1 MERRKLESAAT
12 NYSYLRGLLSIPLG
26 LVLIVAALGNWEW
39 GPFRHAWVF
48 VGCVLAAGGACLVIV
63 RYYNEN
69 YGRITP
75 STRQE
80 VRAVV
85 AGVIGL
91 AVMGGVT
98 LLARSAADWSLD
110 LPVNSTAAGIAIFML
125 TYYAL
130 TVGLSAHHMIIWG
143 AVLVA
148 GLCPVWDGADP
159 SNIGLVIAGIAA
171 MATGI
176 LDHRLL
182 VRSIGPTNGLNL
194 EHGNA

>member
-1 MERRKLESAAT
+1 MERRELESAAA

-26 LVLIVAALGNWEW
+26 VVLIVAALGNWQW
-39 GPFRHAWVF
+39 GPLRHAWVF

-63 RYYNEN
+63 RHYNEN

-75 STRQE
+75 SRRQA

-85 AGVIGL
+85 AGAIGL
-91 AVMGGVT
+91 AVQGGVT
-98 LLARSAADWSLD
+98 FLARSEVDWSLD
-110 LPVNSTAAGIAIFML
+110 LPVNSTAAGIAAFML
-125 TYYAL
+125 TYYAIA
-130 TVGLSAHHMIIWG
+130 VGLSAHHMIIWG

-159 SNIGLVIAGIAA
+159 SNIGLVIAGVAA

-176 LDHRLL
+176 FDHRLL
-182 VRSIGPTNGLNL
+182 VRTIGPTKGLNL
-194 EHGNA
+194 ERGNA